1 MWGRCLTLNKQISF
15 LLEFCGIVFVFQET
29 DVTLLTSNSQSL
41 TLSIYAI
48 PWLHNQQADL

>member
-29 DVTLLTSNSQSL
+29 DVTLLTSNSQAL

-48 PWLHNQQADL
+48 LWLHNQQADL